1 MRGWETGRIDEVEA
15 GGEHQRGSGFYVPAH
30 TLTVYVKVEIYA
42 FQGELIETRESL
54 CRAPDPSTAGRHQQW
69 MSFHIPADWTYSWP
83 VRVSSTNKLVAVLN
97 SNFVYIMWMEALY
110 QNEYVYRHVIS

>member
-15 GGEHQRGSGFYVPAH
+15 GGEHQRGCGFYVPAH

-69 MSFHIPADWTYSWP
+69 MSFHIPADWTYSLASEGLLHKQIGSSIEQQFRLYH
-83 VRVSSTNKLVAVLN
+83 VDGSSVSK
-97 SNFVYIMWMEALY
+97 
-110 QNEYVYRHVIS
+110 